1 MSQISILWQKSI
13 NAMINHFSKH
23 QMKYLYLVVM
33 LSAFT
38 FTDCNTSKKSTPDT
52 SMNSPLLSTDWK
64 LVELNGHK
72 IVNPI
77 PNQKLADI
85 KLMPE
90 GSRLVGSGG
99 CNSMMGVFELEEK
112 NRLKFSGIAMT
123 KMACP
128 DMSIETQLSIALS
141 ETNKFAINGKTLML
155 LKGKKPPLA
164 KFEAQ

>member
-1 MSQISILWQKSI
+1 
-13 NAMINHFSKH
+13 
-23 QMKYLYLVVM
+23 MKYLFLAAI

-38 FTDCNTSKKSTPDT
+38 FTNCNTSKKSTPDT

-99 CNSMMGVFELEEK
+99 CNSMMGVFESDEK
-112 NRLKFSGIAMT
+112 SRLKFSGIAMT

-128 DMSIETQLSIALS
+128 DMSIEAQLSKVLS
-141 ETNKFAINGKTLML
+141 ETNNYVINGKTLML